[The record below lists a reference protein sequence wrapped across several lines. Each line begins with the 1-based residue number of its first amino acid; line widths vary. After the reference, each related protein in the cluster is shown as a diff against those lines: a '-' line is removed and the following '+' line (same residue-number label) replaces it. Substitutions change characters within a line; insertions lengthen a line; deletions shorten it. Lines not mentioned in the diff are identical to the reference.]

1 MVATAADLPDDIAT
15 LKAMVIA
22 GLEREARMQHI
33 LDQIRRT
40 TFGKKSEKLGDD
52 QLLLALDDIDVA
64 RAEMEAL
71 ADQSAIAGDQKRER
85 KRKEPGAPRA
95 SLPDG
100 LQRIEEVILPA
111 ETECPCCGGALHCID
126 SDVSSRLDIIPV
138 QYWVIETVRPKLAC
152 RVCVCV

>member
-40 TFGKKSEKLGDD
+40 TFGKKSEKLSDD

-71 ADQSAIAGDQKRER
+71 ADQSAAAAGGKKRER

-95 SLPDG
+95 SLPAD
-100 LQRIEEVILPA
+100 LPRIEEVILPA
-111 ETECPCCGGALHCID
+111 ESECPCCGGALHCID

-138 QYWVIETVRPKLAC
+138 RAHPAFLSVV
-152 RVCVCV
+152 